1 MFQRIEEEYF
11 STFEI
16 DEQYINIID
25 SDTKE
30 RLRIVK
36 YQYMKDYVTVYYY
49 KFENTH
55 NIVTW
60 SPNDVEWKVIDQYEK
75 TMTYEQ
81 AKSLV
86 IKNRDKKLERILNYD

>member
-1 MFQRIEEEYF
+1 MYQRIKEEQE
-11 STFEI
+11 SSFEI
-16 DEQYINIID
+16 DETYINKD

-55 NIVTW
+55 NIAPW
-60 SPNDVEWKVIDQYEK
+60 SPNDVEWEVIDQYEK
-75 TMTYEQ
+75 TMTYED

>member
-1 MFQRIEEEYF
+1 MYQRIETEDKT
-11 STFEI
+11 SFEI
-16 DEQYINIID
+16 DEQYMNIID

-36 YQYMKDYVTVYYY
+36 YPHMVDDYVTVYYY
-49 KFENTH
+49 KFLNTH
-55 NIVTW
+55 TPISY
-60 SPNDVEWKVIDQYEK
+60 SPSEIEWKVIEQYEK

-86 IKNRDKKLERILNYD
+86 IKNRDKKLERL